1 MATIEQIVNNF
12 KSLDEKIKLLT
23 AQYDDLD
30 DKISALVL
38 RAEDMTKA
46 RWTITEVQRMTQ
58 QRFKERMEALV
69 TLAIKS
75 VFDKRD
81 YEFELVFE
89 EKRNQME
96 VKPIIYEWV
105 DGVKYSYDSLEDDFG
120 GGMVDIV
127 SIAMRVVL
135 WSMERPKSRNVIIL
149 DEPGKNLGA
158 MVSLFGKMLR
168 EISHKLG
175 FQLIIITHDEEILE
189 NGDRAYLVVHDKKMS
204 HVELMKGDAND

>member
-1 MATIEQIVNNF
+1 MVTVEQIVNNF

-23 AQYDDLD
+23 AQYDELD
-30 DKISALVL
+30 DKISVLVL
-38 RAEDMTKA
+38 RAENMTKA

-58 QRFKERMEALV
+58 QRFKERMEGLV
-69 TLAIKS
+69 TLAIRS
-75 VFDKRD
+75 VFDKRN
-81 YEFELVFE
+81 YEFELIFE

-96 VKPIIYEWV
+96 VKPIICEWV

-135 WSMERPKSRNVIIL
+135 WSMEMPKSRNIIIL
-149 DEPGKNLGA
+149 DEPGKNLGV

-175 FQLIIITHDEEILE
+175 FQLIIITHDEEILD

-204 HVELMKGDAND
+204 HVELLKGE